1 MVDFPFFAHIR
12 RAKNPPEDDAS
23 KETSVADDTQE
34 LLDPETSQTGDDIT
48 SYRDDDVVLKPD
60 TDLGTANGELAALQD
75 GGGRACSSE
84 HGGSESAMQDAVCS
98 SDNAGS
104 RRSVSEEECEVEDM
118 VVHDGSSSS
127 NPRMQPLGKRRN
139 SILVPFFN
147 RRASFTPSFF
157 KTSRSMLLQS
167 HQERWNK
174 LAVDENEE
182 SLLAQQEEIE
192 MEGESRGEGE
202 REEVSVSHRKI
213 VRMKESLKKAL
224 LDFKLF
230 FT

>member
-1 MVDFPFFAHIR
+1 MVNFPFFAHIR

-23 KETSVADDTQE
+23 NETSVADDTQE
-34 LLDPETSQTGDDIT
+34 LLDPETSQTGDDIS

-60 TDLGTANGELAALQD
+60 TDLGTANGELAALQG

-84 HGGSESAMQDAVCS
+84 HGGSESAMQDTVCS

-104 RRSVSEEECEVEDM
+104 RHSVSEEECEVEDM
-118 VVHDGSSSS
+118 VVHDEEGS
-127 NPRMQPLGKRRN
+127 NPPPHPLGKRRN

-147 RRASFTPSFF
+147 RRTSFTPSFF
-157 KTSRSMLLQS
+157 KSSRSMLLQS
-167 HQERWNK
+167 HQERWNR
-174 LAVDENEE
+174 LTVDENEE

-202 REEVSVSHRKI
+202 REEVSHRKI